1 MMNKPLVA
9 YFSASGTTA
18 KAAAVLAQAAKADI
32 YEIVPETPYT
42 PADLD
47 WTDRSSRTTKE
58 KNDPSFRPAIGG
70 KSIDVSS
77 YDTIYLGFPIW
88 WYTAPSIIKTFFGK
102 PRFFRQD
109 DRTLRY
115 VRRQRPR
122 QHSQRPAAV
131 LSRCDD

>member
-47 WTDRSSRTTKE
+47 WTDRGKPHDERKERPVLPPGHRRQIPRRQPLRHHLSRL
-58 KNDPSFRPAIGG
+58 P
-70 KSIDVSS
+70 
-77 YDTIYLGFPIW
+77 YLVVHGPVNHQDL
-88 WYTAPSIIKTFFGK
+88 FGK